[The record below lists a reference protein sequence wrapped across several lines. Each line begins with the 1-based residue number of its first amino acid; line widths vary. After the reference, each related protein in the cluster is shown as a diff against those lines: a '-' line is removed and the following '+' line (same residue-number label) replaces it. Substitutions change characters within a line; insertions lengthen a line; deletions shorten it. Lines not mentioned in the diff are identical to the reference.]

1 MATRHIKKVVLS
13 KNDIKKAL
21 QQYAGVSNAEVELV
35 FIDLTSRHNSRTKSV
50 SLDTAILRQYK

>member
-1 MATRHIKKVVLS
+1 MMTRHIKKVVLS

-35 FIDLTSRHNSRTKSV
+35 FIDLTRHNSRTKSV
-50 SLDTAILRQYK
+50 SLDAAILRQYK

>member
-1 MATRHIKKVVLS
+1 MMTRHIKKVVLS

-35 FIDLTSRHNSRTKSV
+35 F
-50 SLDTAILRQYK
+50 

>member
-1 MATRHIKKVVLS
+1 MVTRHIKKVVLS

-50 SLDTAILRQYK
+50 SLDAAILRQYK

>member
-1 MATRHIKKVVLS
+1 MVTRRIKKVVLS

-50 SLDTAILRQYK
+50 SLDAAILRQYK